1 MGHFIDGHPL
11 FEHTPTGIVVLSRDG
26 VVTTLNGEAR
36 RCLAL
41 TADRVVG
48 RPVLATVAPA
58 DRDRVKALFLRVLQ
72 GQTREWTSRFRRG
85 DGVTRV
91 QWIRAVPVKGPEGVG
106 GVLMFVR
113 DVTESRSG
121 RPETHQLQ
129 TLLENLPGQFA
140 VVVDPGGRIRYSSG
154 LTRTHYR
161 DDVSV
166 VGAPYDELLDADD
179 DASRLLAAMFES
191 VAAGEPWAGT
201 HRHRRVDGTVFPVRT
216 FATPYKDPRSGQGLG
231 TLLVGRDVSAE
242 HDARDRARRSQQLA
256 TVGGLVNAVQRTLRD
271 QVDALD
277 ADLAERG
284 TGGADLAPLR
294 DRVAGLQRY
303 LTSLEAFAAPA
314 PDIDR
319 VDAAAVVDEVLAELD
334 ARIRAEGVAVDRPPG
349 GDPVTVAAHG
359 RGLARVVRVMVENAL
374 DAVRGVE
381 TPGVILGWSP
391 GPDGVTFH
399 VTDNGVGFPPGE
411 VHRVFEPLFTT
422 KPGHAGLGLSTARA
436 LAQGWGA
443 TLVADEDDRGRARV
457 SLGLRFEAPGAVEP
471 FRPAPLRLRWTR
483 SVLVADDDAAVRS
496 SIRRFLER
504 VGYEVR
510 EAWSGR
516 SALAQITVSRP
527 PDMIL
532 TDLRM
537 DDGSGYWFLDEL
549 SRDFPDLLSHTV
561 IITGASPDDE
571 VTSVATRTGCPLM
584 LKPLELPRLLE
595 VLDDV
600 ARRG

>member
-41 TADRVVG
+41 SADRVVG
-48 RPVLATVAPA
+48 RPVLATVATA

-91 QWIRAVPVKGPEGVG
+91 QWIRAVPVKGAQGVG
-106 GVLMFVR
+106 GVLMFIR

-140 VVVDPGGRIRYSSG
+140 VVVDPGGRVRYSSG

-166 VGAPYDELLDADD
+166 VGAPYDELLDADE
-179 DASRLLAAMFES
+179 DASRLLDAMFEA
-191 VAAGEPWAGT
+191 VAGGEPWAGT

-256 TVGGLVNAVQRTLRD
+256 AVGGLVGAVQRAVQQQVEALDDDLALREERGADVETLR
-271 QVDALD
+271 A
-277 ADLAERG
+277 G
-284 TGGADLAPLR
+284 I
-294 DRVAGLQRY
+294 AGLQRY
-303 LTSLEAFAAPA
+303 LASLDAFTIPLAEPG
-314 PDIDR
+314 R
-319 VDAAAVVDEVLAELD
+319 VDAVAVVDDVLADFE
-334 ARIRAEGVAVDRPPG
+334 ASIRSG
-349 GDPVTVAAHG
+349 GVTVVRPTAADPAPVAADP
-359 RGLARVVRVMVENAL
+359 RGLARVVGALVENAL
-374 DAVRGVE
+374 DALRGVE
-381 TPGVILGWSP
+381 QPTLTLGWSP
-391 GPDGVTFH
+391 GPDGVTLH
-399 VTDNGVGFPPGE
+399 MTDNGVGFPPGE

-422 KPGHAGLGLSTARA
+422 KPGRAGLGLSAARA
-436 LAQGWGA
+436 AAQAWGA
-443 TLVADEDDRGRARV
+443 TLVAEEDEEGRARL

-527 PDMIL
+527 PDLIL

-561 IITGASPDDE
+561 IITGASPGDE
-571 VTSVATRTGCPLM
+571 VTEVATRTGCPLM